1 MSVNEGIDLEKWV
14 GETAPLVNPEELET
28 WILHEDER
36 ILVLNKPGW
45 LVCHPSKNGPW
56 SSLVGALREARN
68 LDQVHLVAR
77 LDRETSGLVILAKD
91 SGMSSILQTAMA
103 KRVVKKHYHAILEGT
118 LPVGI
123 GERHTVD
130 IPLVNDRKSLV
141 HVKCKAQKG
150 QQGSKAISHFT
161 PIEEATG
168 HTLVHVNIETGR
180 KHQIRAHA
188 EWLEN
193 RVVGDK
199 IYGPDALWFIKFT
212 ETGWTPEMAEA
223 LTHPRQALHC
233 SRMTFNL
240 EGQDPLEFSA
250 PFPSDYLGLLSKL
263 GFQTK
268 RPFAEQ

>member
-1 MSVNEGIDLEKWV
+1 MAHSEGIDLDKWV
-14 GETAPLVNPEELET
+14 GKDAPLVEPQELES

-68 LDQVHLVAR
+68 LDQVHLVSR

-91 SGMSSILQTAMA
+91 AGMGSKLQTAMA
-103 KRVVKKHYHAILEGT
+103 QRKVDKRYHTVLEGK
-118 LPVGI
+118 LQVGI
-123 GERHTVD
+123 GERLTVD
-130 IPLVNDRKSLV
+130 VPLVNDRKSLV

-161 PIEEATG
+161 PIEFGEM
-168 HTLVHVNIETGR
+168 HTLAEVEIETGR

-188 EWLEN
+188 EWLGN

-212 ETGWTPEMAEA
+212 ETGWTDEMAEA
-223 LTHPRQALHC
+223 LLHPRQALHC
-233 SRMTFNL
+233 SRMVFHL
-240 EGQDPLEFSA
+240 ENSETLEFQA
-250 PFPSDYLGLLSKL
+250 PFTPDFKVLLQRL
-263 GFQTK
+263 GFETASN
-268 RPFAEQ
+268 FTC